1 MTTQRATIKDLRE
14 EYKRLRAQGLLRPPR
29 YTKQEQIAMA
39 TGGYPYETYG
49 PIEKG
54 ARNAPMLSPRRSNG
68 VTRDELLDQARYLGL
83 RGYSRLRK
91 AELEQ
96 IIQQY
101 LVGTRIPSPR
111 SPRR

>member
-1 MTTQRATIKDLRE
+1 MEKSSDIKYFHIKIIPMTTQRATIKDLRE

-54 ARNAPMLSPRRSNG
+54 ARNAPMLSPEF
-68 VTRDELLDQARYLGL
+68 T
-83 RGYSRLRK
+83 
-91 AELEQ
+91 
-96 IIQQY
+96 I
-101 LVGTRIPSPR
+101 
-111 SPRR
+111 